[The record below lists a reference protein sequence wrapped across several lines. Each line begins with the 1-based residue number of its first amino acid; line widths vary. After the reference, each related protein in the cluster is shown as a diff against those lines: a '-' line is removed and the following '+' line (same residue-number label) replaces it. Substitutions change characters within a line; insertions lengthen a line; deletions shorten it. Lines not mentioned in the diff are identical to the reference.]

1 MASSAP
7 SIDTSG
13 WAEVN
18 LNNYGARLRLPPGWE
33 TLPPV
38 PSNGHELIRATG
50 GGSLEVIVFKLRS
63 HGLPVTEIAA
73 HTQSTLEQRDYVDFD
88 LVEHH
93 FGGAAGA
100 RLSFR
105 YGDDEQPGRASWEYF
120 AARGPAV
127 FILGLSS
134 AHPDQDQPMVEAL
147 ASTFTLLPG

>member
-7 SIDTSG
+7 TIDTSG
-13 WAEVN
+13 WIEVS
-18 LNNYGARLRLPPGWE
+18 LNNYGVSLRLPPDWE

-38 PSNGHELIRATG
+38 PSNGHELIRATS

-63 HGLPVTEIAA
+63 HGLPVTEIAV
-73 HTQSTLEQRDYVDFD
+73 HTQRALEQRDYVDFD
-88 LVEHH
+88 LLDQP
-93 FGGAAGA
+93 FGGSAGA

-105 YGDDEQPGRASWEYF
+105 YGGDERPGRTSWEYF

-134 AHPDQDQPMVEAL
+134 AHPDQDLPMVEAL
-147 ASTFTLLPG
+147 ATTFALLPG